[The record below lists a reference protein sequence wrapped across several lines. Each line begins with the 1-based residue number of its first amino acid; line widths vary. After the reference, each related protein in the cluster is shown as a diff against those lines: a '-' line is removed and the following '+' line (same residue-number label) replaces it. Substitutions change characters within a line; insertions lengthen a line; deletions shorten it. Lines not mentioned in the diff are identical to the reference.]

1 MTNETKSLMR
11 RLGVQLAG
19 RGDKAPRPE
28 SASASGAL
36 WWGLL
41 GVLGFSLTLP
51 ATRVAVPELG
61 GAFVGLARAIV
72 AAFCAG
78 VLLYLRREPLPPRR
92 LWTSL
97 GITHNLGLHHLAQR
111 RLRRLRARFLNIVH
125 HGVE

>member
-61 GAFVGLARAIV
+61 VGLARAIV
-72 AAFCAG
+72 AAFCAEF
-78 VLLYLRREPLPPRR
+78 LLYLRREPLPPRR

-111 RLRRLRARFLNIVH
+111 RHRRLRARFLNIAH